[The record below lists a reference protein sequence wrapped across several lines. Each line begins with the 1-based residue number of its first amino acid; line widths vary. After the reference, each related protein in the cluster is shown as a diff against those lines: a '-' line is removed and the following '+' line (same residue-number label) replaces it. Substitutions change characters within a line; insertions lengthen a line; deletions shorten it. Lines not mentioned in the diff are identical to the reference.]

1 MEAIFRETLLT
12 ADASPATKVRYTIEG
27 KGSSF
32 TVRAFATGMLSALG
46 HNPTIAIPDLAGEV
60 QFAPDSPEDSSL
72 RLVIQAVSLT
82 VTDDISDQDRREI
95 ERRMHEEVLDTDSF
109 PEISYECAKATSA
122 QKIADGFYSVVLNGE
137 LVMHGVER
145 IQPVTARLTMKD
157 DGLRA
162 AGEFSVRLSDYDIKP
177 VSAAGGTVKLKDELK
192 LSFDLRARR
201 TG

>member
-1 MEAIFRETLLT
+1 MT
-12 ADASPATKVRYTIEG
+12 ADAAQATKVRYTIEG
-27 KGSSF
+27 EGSSF

-60 QFAPDSPEDSSL
+60 QFAPDSLEDSSL

-109 PEISYECAKATSA
+109 PEISYECPKATSA

-145 IQPVTARLTMKD
+145 IQPVTARVTVKD
-157 DGLRA
+157 DALRA

-201 TG
+201 AG